1 MYMLLL
7 GKVLC
12 AALLVVVAAA
22 PSAVSAAGLSF
33 GGRIVAVI
41 PCMSAFGP
49 SLHVTI
55 KPAGVFSTTYIWT
68 PATFTLMVGPPR
80 TLGQQVL
87 GIADIPYVC
96 FVGKFPL
103 YGLRMQLVG
112 TSAF

>member
-1 MYMLLL
+1 MYMSLL
-7 GKVLC
+7 GKALC
-12 AALLVVVAAA
+12 AACLVVAAA
-22 PSAVSAAGLSF
+22 YPLATSAAGFSF
-33 GGRIVAVI
+33 GGRVLAVV
-41 PCMSAFGP
+41 PCVSAFGP

-68 PATFTLMVGPPR
+68 PATFTLLVGPPR
-80 TLGQQVL
+80 TPGQQVL